1 MKTEEC
7 IKELQNL
14 RDEAQEK
21 INNLTDNPKKFVLQQ
36 KLDRISGDVDEA
48 LRNNNDSVLEKLREE
63 LVEFI
68 TIEVED
74 PIKLL
79 KQVCRYPRR
88 D

>member
-7 IKELQNL
+7 IKELRNL

-21 INNLTDNPKKFVLQQ
+21 INNLSDSSKKFVLQQ
-36 KLDRISGDVDEA
+36 KLERISGDVDEA
-48 LRNNNDSVLEKLREE
+48 LRNKNDNVLEKLREE

-68 TIEVED
+68 AIEVED

-79 KQVCRYPRR
+79 KQVCRYPCL

>member
-36 KLDRISGDVDEA
+36 KLDRIYGDVDEA